1 MKRFI
6 MIVSLHL
13 FVFLILIVSYSYA
26 EDKIFT
32 CRPVVT
38 GVPLEN
44 GDFYF
49 EKEYDE
55 NTPMLNALTTTQ
67 FLINDEVVYYK
78 NNKNRQF
85 EQLIPSDYFFNREL
99 SKEEKFLR
107 EIEDTLAKWDQM
119 LKLENFKSF
128 YLLYRSFADDGNS
141 NHSIKR
147 ISINKKNNSTSEITL
162 PLKGDMP
169 TYFILRT
176 CEGEKETDVIQHF
189 IEKSI
194 NRKLS

>member
-13 FVFLILIVSYSYA
+13 LVFLILIVSYSYA

-32 CRPVVT
+32 CKPVVT

-67 FLINDEVVYYK
+67 FLINDEFVYYK
-78 NNKNRQF
+78 NNKSRQF

>member
-1 MKRFI
+1 MRLFLFFF
-6 MIVSLHL
+6 LHL
-13 FVFLILIVSYSYA
+13 IIAIIITANSYA
-26 EDKIFT
+26 DDKIFT
-32 CRPVVT
+32 CKPVVT

>member
-1 MKRFI
+1 MRFI
-6 MIVSLHL
+6 GFVFLHL
-13 FVFLILIVSYSYA
+13 FVFLILIASYSYA

-32 CRPVVT
+32 CKPVVT

-162 PLKGDMP
+162 PLKGNIP
-169 TYFILRT
+169 TYFILRM
-176 CEGEKETDVIQHF
+176 CEGDKETDIIQHF
-189 IEKSI
+189 FEKSQ
-194 NRKLS
+194 NKKLS

>member
-13 FVFLILIVSYSYA
+13 LVFLILIVSYSYA

-32 CRPVVT
+32 CKPVVT
-38 GVPLEN
+38 GVPMKN
-44 GDFYF
+44 GDFYI

-147 ISINKKNNSTSEITL
+147 ISINKKITVH
-162 PLKGDMP
+162 P
-169 TYFILRT
+169 
-176 CEGEKETDVIQHF
+176 
-189 IEKSI
+189 KSPS
-194 NRKLS
+194 L

>member
-1 MKRFI
+1 MRLLIFFL
-6 MIVSLHL
+6 LHL
-13 FVFLILIVSYSYA
+13 FVFLILIASYSYA

-32 CRPVVT
+32 CKPVVA

-44 GDFYF
+44 GNFYI

-67 FLINDEVVYYK
+67 FFINKEAVFYK

-85 EQLIPSDYFFNREL
+85 EQLIPSDYFFNKEL

-107 EIEDTLAKWDQM
+107 EIEDTFAKWDRT

-147 ISINKKNNSTSEITL
+147 ISINKKNNRTSEITV
-162 PLKGDMP
+162 PLKGNIP
-169 TYFILRT
+169 TYFILRM
-176 CEGEKETDVIQHF
+176 CEGEKEADVIQHF
-189 IEKSI
+189 FEKSI
-194 NRKLS
+194 NKKLS

>member
-1 MKRFI
+1 MRLFLFFF
-6 MIVSLHL
+6 LHL
-13 FVFLILIVSYSYA
+13 LIIAIIITANSYA
-26 EDKIFT
+26 DDKIFT
-32 CRPVVT
+32 CKPVVT

-85 EQLIPSDYFFNREL
+85 EQLIPSDYFFNKEL

-162 PLKGDMP
+162 PLKGDIP
-169 TYFILRT
+169 TYFILRM

>member
-1 MKRFI
+1 MNRFI

-13 FVFLILIVSYSYA
+13 LIFFILIVSYSYA

-32 CRPVVT
+32 CKPVVT
-38 GVPLEN
+38 GIAMEN
-44 GDFYF
+44 GDFYI

-107 EIEDTLAKWDQM
+107 EIEDALAKWDQM

-162 PLKGDMP
+162 PLKGNIP

-189 IEKSI
+189 IEKS
-194 NRKLS
+194 NNKKLS

>member
-67 FLINDEVVYYK
+67 FLINDEFVYYK
-78 NNKNRQF
+78 NNKSRQF

-162 PLKGDMP
+162 PLKGNIP
-169 TYFILRT
+169 TYFILRM
-176 CEGEKETDVIQHF
+176 CEGDKETDIIQHF
-189 IEKSI
+189 FEKSQ
-194 NRKLS
+194 NKKLS

>member
-1 MKRFI
+1 M
-6 MIVSLHL
+6 
-13 FVFLILIVSYSYA
+13 
-26 EDKIFT
+26 
-32 CRPVVT
+32 
-38 GVPLEN
+38 
-44 GDFYF
+44 
-49 EKEYDE
+49 
-55 NTPMLNALTTTQ
+55 
-67 FLINDEVVYYK
+67 
-78 NNKNRQF
+78 
-85 EQLIPSDYFFNREL
+85 REL

>member
-1 MKRFI
+1 MRLFLFFF
-6 MIVSLHL
+6 LHL
-13 FVFLILIVSYSYA
+13 IIIAIIITANSYA
-26 EDKIFT
+26 DDKIFT
-32 CRPVVT
+32 CKPVVT

-162 PLKGDMP
+162 PLKGNIP
-169 TYFILRT
+169 TYFILRM
-176 CEGEKETDVIQHF
+176 CEGEKETDIIQHF
-189 IEKSI
+189 FEKSL
-194 NRKLS
+194 NKKLS

>member
-32 CRPVVT
+32 CKPVVT
-38 GVPLEN
+38 GVPMEN
-44 GDFYF
+44 GDFYI

-162 PLKGDMP
+162 PLKGNIP
-169 TYFILRT
+169 TYFILRM
-176 CEGEKETDVIQHF
+176 CEGDKETDIIQHF
-189 IEKSI
+189 FEKSL
-194 NRKLS
+194 NKKLS

>member
-32 CRPVVT
+32 CKPVVT

-85 EQLIPSDYFFNREL
+85 EQLIPSGYFFNREI

-128 YLLYRSFADDGNS
+128 YLLYRSFADDGDS

-162 PLKGDMP
+162 PLKGNIP
-169 TYFILRT
+169 TYFILRM
-176 CEGEKETDVIQHF
+176 CEGDKETDIIQHF
-189 IEKSI
+189 FEKSI
-194 NRKLS
+194 NKKLS

>member
-1 MKRFI
+1 MRLFLFFF
-6 MIVSLHL
+6 LHL
-13 FVFLILIVSYSYA
+13 IIIAIIITANSYA
-26 EDKIFT
+26 DDKIFT
-32 CRPVVT
+32 CKPVVT

-85 EQLIPSDYFFNREL
+85 EQLIPSDYFFNKEL

-162 PLKGDMP
+162 PLKGDIP

-189 IEKSI
+189 IEKS
-194 NRKLS
+194 NNKKLS

>member
-1 MKRFI
+1 MRLFLFFF
-6 MIVSLHL
+6 LHL
-13 FVFLILIVSYSYA
+13 IIIAIIITANSYA
-26 EDKIFT
+26 DDKIFT
-32 CRPVVT
+32 CKPVVT

-85 EQLIPSDYFFNREL
+85 EQLIPSDYFFNKEL

-162 PLKGDMP
+162 PLKGDIP
-169 TYFILRT
+169 TYFILRM

-189 IEKSI
+189 IEKS
-194 NRKLS
+194 NNKKLS

>member
-32 CRPVVT
+32 CKPVVT

-67 FLINDEVVYYK
+67 FLINDEFVYYK
-78 NNKNRQF
+78 NNKSRQF

>member
-32 CRPVVT
+32 CKPVVT

>member
-13 FVFLILIVSYSYA
+13 LVFLILIVSYSYA

-32 CRPVVT
+32 CKPVVT

-49 EKEYDE
+49 EKEYYE

-67 FLINDEVVYYK
+67 FLINDEFVYYK
-78 NNKNRQF
+78 NNKSRQF

-162 PLKGDMP
+162 PLKGNIP
-169 TYFILRT
+169 TYFILRM
-176 CEGEKETDVIQHF
+176 CEGDKETDIIQHF
-189 IEKSI
+189 FEKSL
-194 NRKLS
+194 NKKLS

>member
-1 MKRFI
+1 VRLFLFFF
-6 MIVSLHL
+6 LHL
-13 FVFLILIVSYSYA
+13 IIIAIIITANSYA
-26 EDKIFT
+26 DDKIFT
-32 CRPVVT
+32 CKPVVT

-85 EQLIPSDYFFNREL
+85 EQLIPSDYFFNKEL

-162 PLKGDMP
+162 PLKGDIP

-189 IEKSI
+189 IEKS
-194 NRKLS
+194 NNKKLS

>member
-1 MKRFI
+1 MRLFLFFF
-6 MIVSLHL
+6 LHL
-13 FVFLILIVSYSYA
+13 IIIAIIITANSYA
-26 EDKIFT
+26 DDKIFT
-32 CRPVVT
+32 CKPVVT

-162 PLKGDMP
+162 PLKGDIP

>member
-1 MKRFI
+1 MRLFLFFF
-6 MIVSLHL
+6 LHL
-13 FVFLILIVSYSYA
+13 IIIAIIITANSYA
-26 EDKIFT
+26 DDKIFT
-32 CRPVVT
+32 CKPVVT

-85 EQLIPSDYFFNREL
+85 EQLIPSDYFFNKEL

-162 PLKGDMP
+162 PLKGNIP
-169 TYFILRT
+169 TYFILRM
-176 CEGEKETDVIQHF
+176 CEGDKETDIIQHF
-189 IEKSI
+189 FEKSI
-194 NRKLS
+194 NKKLS